1 MISALSS
8 SSIATN
14 RVRTKICGVT
24 TAADAQA
31 AAAAGADAIGLVF
44 AAGSS
49 RAISIARAGEITAA
63 LPPFVARVALFMDNE
78 ARLVEQVLASLPIDL
93 LQFHGSESAA
103 FCASFDTPFA
113 KAVPMGEP
121 GVRLVEWAERYDR
134 AAALLL
140 DANRVGQAGGQGETF
155 DWQAKLESVAQPIII
170 AGGLNPDNVSEAIA
184 CFSPYAVDVSSGVE
198 RERGAKCSAK
208 MKAFV
213 DAVNQ
218 AGRA

>member
-1 MISALSS
+1 MIAAVSS
-8 SSIATN
+8 SSFATH

-24 TAADAQA
+24 TPADARA

-49 RAISIARAGEITAA
+49 REISIAQAAAIIAA

-78 ARLVEQVLASLPIDL
+78 ASRVEQVLAELPIDL

-103 FCASFDTPFA
+103 FCAGFERPFA

-121 GVRLVEWAERYDR
+121 GVRLTDWAERYQQ

-184 CFSPYAVDVSSGVE
+184 RFSPYAVDVSSGVE
-198 RERGAKCSAK
+198 RGRGAKCSAK

-218 AGRA
+218 VGRA